1 MEKVTR
7 FEEKRSAGV
16 LRRFRILIGIL
27 FILFVIAAW
36 RIGEQIMESG
46 SLDLL
51 EIFWEDAEIM
61 REFWRENVSTFL
73 AELPQGAVVFLA
85 LLVILSTGFVVLTR
99 RKRELARRRLR
110 ELSKRKTKGVVRKE
124 TL

>member
-7 FEEKRSAGV
+7 FEEKRSTGV
-16 LRRFRILIGIL
+16 LRRFRILIGTL
-27 FILFVIAAW
+27 FIFFVIAAW
-36 RIGEQIMESG
+36 HIGRQIMESG

-110 ELSKRKTKGVVRKE
+110 ELSKRKRKDW
-124 TL
+124 